1 MCNDYE
7 QAVFLF
13 QILTWNFQK
22 LEACFIPLKV
32 GVLLFGVCV
41 CVFSQRHFLFEQ
53 VIQVIPFSVD
63 VVESHLAIR
72 EE

>member
-41 CVFSQRHFLFEQ
+41 CVFPKALF
-53 VIQVIPFSVD
+53 V
-63 VVESHLAIR
+63 
-72 EE
+72 

>member
-7 QAVFLF
+7 QAVFL
-13 QILTWNFQK
+13 ISNTWNFQK

-41 CVFSQRHFLFEQ
+41 CVCFPQGTLFEE
-53 VIQVIPFSVD
+53 VIQVFLFSVD
-63 VVESHLAIR
+63 VDVVTFGNP
-72 EE
+72 